1 MEKRILIIDDSRT
14 ARMFIKQCFEIAGFS
29 DCTFLEA
36 CQGEEALTLMK
47 GDPHVTLAITDI
59 NMPVKDG
66 IAMLREMRSSDA
78 LKHIPVLVITS
89 TQSAAREAELKPLK
103 VEAILAKPLHLPLVA
118 QTLTSLKTKL
128 GM

>member
-1 MEKRILIIDDSRT
+1 MAKRILIVDDSRT

-29 DCTFLEA
+29 DCEFLEA
-36 CQGEEALTLMK
+36 SQGEEALNVMNTQ
-47 GDPHVTLAITDI
+47 GNLALVITDI

-66 IAMLREMRSSDA
+66 LTMIRDMRASES

-89 TQSAAREAELKPLK
+89 TQNEAREQELKPLR

-118 QTLTSLKTKL
+118 QTLTALKTHL
-128 GM
+128 GI